1 MTNENYTVRVLR
13 ADDGHMLTQA
23 VRPDDIQAVVISPV
37 VFLAATDDPA
47 NWREITADEA
57 DTIRSL
63 QQQAARKAET
73 DNNEDK

>member
-57 DTIRSL
+57 DVIRSL
-63 QQQAARKAET
+63 QRQAAIDATEADK
-73 DNNEDK
+73 NNE

>member
-47 NWREITADEA
+47 NWREITAGEA
-57 DTIRSL
+57 DTIRTL
-63 QQQAARKAET
+63 QQQAARMAET

>member
-23 VRPDDIQAVVISPV
+23 IRPDDIQAVVISPV

>member
-13 ADDGHMLTQA
+13 ADDGRMLTQA
-23 VRPDDIQAVVISPV
+23 VRPDDIQAVVVSPV
-37 VFLAATDDPA
+37 VFLAATDDPV
-47 NWREITADEA
+47 NWREITTDEA
-57 DTIRSL
+57 DTIRAL